1 MDYTFIRGG
10 LVSRWQSVAVR
21 VELKLLSD
29 TLGFRCDERGSFSGP
44 AGNRGNQRDGTKEEG
59 LES

>member
-1 MDYTFIRGG
+1 M
-10 LVSRWQSVAVR
+10 SRWQSVAVR

-29 TLGFRCDERGSFSGP
+29 TLGFRCDERGSFFRP
-44 AGNRGNQRDGTKEEG
+44 AGNRGNQRDGTKEKG